1 LFKVLGYNAANIP
14 TVPSSSATPIQAKL
28 TIGEPNDRY
37 EQEADQ
43 VADQVVNQINSPQTQ
58 SSVQGKTVQRQEIPE
73 EEEEL
78 QTKPLAES
86 IQRQEMPEEEEELQT
101 KPLSESIQR
110 QEMPEQEEEEL
121 QTKPLAEFREARISE
136 NRFRAAFGLP
146 LRPVY

>member
-1 LFKVLGYNAANIP
+1 
-14 TVPSSSATPIQAKL
+14 
-28 TIGEPNDRY
+28 
-37 EQEADQ
+37 
-43 VADQVVNQINSPQTQ
+43 
-58 SSVQGKTVQRQEIPE
+58 
-73 EEEEL
+73 
-78 QTKPLAES
+78 
-86 IQRQEMPEEEEELQT
+86 MPEEEEELQT